1 MGKVSA
7 AGIWMKTS
15 HRRSGRPASRTS
27 TWLAGSAESR
37 LASALPAE
45 PPPTMTKSYCKGA
58 MGLSL
63 PARAVCVRHA
73 NTSIAIRTRLRAA
86 QLDGSGFLFVSYRAV
101 VYRAYSFAVSNFSAD
116 NETAGSQATGGVQ
129 SVDRAISVLE
139 ILARRGEAGV
149 SEVAGEIDVHKSTAF
164 RLLGAL
170 EARGLVEQAGERGK
184 YRLGFGIVRLAG
196 AVTGRI
202 DITQQGRPV
211 CERLAEE
218 IEETVNIA
226 VMEKQFAINLF
237 QVRGPGAV
245 TAHNWVG
252 QLTPLHATS
261 SGKIMLAHLPVKERA
276 ELLSDAGLEKITP
289 RTLTS
294 KTKLE
299 KNLAEARERGYAW
312 TLEELEIGL
321 HAMAAPIR
329 SRDGEVIAAVSA
341 SGPSYRFTEE
351 RMHEL
356 APVLVRGAAEISHRM
371 GHLG

>member
-1 MGKVSA
+1 M
-7 AGIWMKTS
+7 
-15 HRRSGRPASRTS
+15 
-27 TWLAGSAESR
+27 
-37 LASALPAE
+37 
-45 PPPTMTKSYCKGA
+45 
-58 MGLSL
+58 
-63 PARAVCVRHA
+63 
-73 NTSIAIRTRLRAA
+73 
-86 QLDGSGFLFVSYRAV
+86 
-101 VYRAYSFAVSNFSAD
+101 
-116 NETAGSQATGGVQ
+116 Q

-139 ILARRGEAGV
+139 ILAQRGEAGV

-218 IEETVNIA
+218 LGETVNIA
-226 VMEKQFAINLF
+226 VMQEHYAINLY
-237 QVRGPGAV
+237 QVRGPGAI

-261 SGKIMLAHLPVKERA
+261 SGKVLLAHMPAKERA
-276 ELLSDAGLEKITP
+276 ALLAETGLKKVTPHTITA
-289 RTLTS
+289 

-299 KNLAEARERGYAW
+299 KNLAEVRERGYAW
-312 TLEELEIGL
+312 TVEEFEIGL
-321 HAMAAPIR
+321 HAMAAPVR
-329 SRDGEVIAAVSA
+329 NRDGEVIAALSA
-341 SGPSYRFTEE
+341 SGPGYRFTEE

-356 APVLVRGAAEISHRM
+356 APNLLKGAEEISHRM
-371 GHLG
+371 GYLG

>member
-1 MGKVSA
+1 M
-7 AGIWMKTS
+7 
-15 HRRSGRPASRTS
+15 
-27 TWLAGSAESR
+27 
-37 LASALPAE
+37 
-45 PPPTMTKSYCKGA
+45 
-58 MGLSL
+58 
-63 PARAVCVRHA
+63 
-73 NTSIAIRTRLRAA
+73 
-86 QLDGSGFLFVSYRAV
+86 
-101 VYRAYSFAVSNFSAD
+101 
-116 NETAGSQATGGVQ
+116 Q

-139 ILARRGEAGV
+139 ILAQRGEAGV
-149 SEVAGEIDVHKSTAF
+149 SEVAAEIEVHKSTAF

-218 IEETVNIA
+218 VGETVNIA
-226 VMEKQFAINLF
+226 VMEKHFAINLY
-237 QVRGPGAV
+237 QVRGPAAV

-261 SGKIMLAHLPVKERA
+261 SGKILLAHLPAARRA
-276 ELLSDAGLEKITP
+276 ELLTDTGLEKLTP
-289 RTLTS
+289 HTLTS
-294 KTKLE
+294 RTKLE

-321 HAMAAPIR
+321 HAMAAPVR

-351 RMHEL
+351 RMHAL
-356 APVLVRGAAEISHRM
+356 APLLVAGAAEISHRM
-371 GHLG
+371 GYLG

>member
-1 MGKVSA
+1 MSNHSQDSEA
-7 AGIWMKTS
+7 S
-15 HRRSGRPASRTS
+15 NSPA
-27 TWLAGSAESR
+27 
-37 LASALPAE
+37 
-45 PPPTMTKSYCKGA
+45 
-58 MGLSL
+58 
-63 PARAVCVRHA
+63 
-73 NTSIAIRTRLRAA
+73 
-86 QLDGSGFLFVSYRAV
+86 
-101 VYRAYSFAVSNFSAD
+101 
-116 NETAGSQATGGVQ
+116 GGVQ

-139 ILARRGEAGV
+139 ILAQRGEAGV
-149 SEVAGEIDVHKSTAF
+149 SEVAAEIDVHKSTAF

-170 EARGLVEQAGERGK
+170 EARGLVEQAGDRGK

-218 IEETVNIA
+218 IGETVNIA
-226 VMEKQFAINLF
+226 VLQEHYAVNLC

-245 TAHNWVG
+245 AAHNWVG

-261 SGKIMLAHLPVKERA
+261 SGKILLAHLPAEERA
-276 ELLSDAGLEKITP
+276 ALLAEAGLKKSTAH
-289 RTLTS
+289 TLTS
-294 KTKLE
+294 RTKLE

-329 SRDGEVIAAVSA
+329 GREGTVIAALSA

-351 RMHEL
+351 RLHEL
-356 APVLVRGAAEISHRM
+356 APVLLKGAEEISHRM
-371 GHLG
+371 GYMG

>member
-1 MGKVSA
+1 MVTCNG
-7 AGIWMKTS
+7 
-15 HRRSGRPASRTS
+15 
-27 TWLAGSAESR
+27 
-37 LASALPAE
+37 
-45 PPPTMTKSYCKGA
+45 
-58 MGLSL
+58 
-63 PARAVCVRHA
+63 
-73 NTSIAIRTRLRAA
+73 
-86 QLDGSGFLFVSYRAV
+86 V
-101 VYRAYSFAVSNFSAD
+101 VYCAYSFAVSNHSQGT
-116 NETAGSQATGGVQ
+116 ETSNSQSGGVQ

-139 ILARRGEAGV
+139 ILAQRGEAGV

-218 IEETVNIA
+218 IGETVNIA
-226 VMEKQFAINLF
+226 VLQEHYAINLY

-261 SGKIMLAHLPVKERA
+261 SGKILLAYLPAEERA
-276 ELLSDAGLEKITP
+276 ALLTEAGMKKVTPHTITA
-289 RTLTS
+289 

-299 KNLAEARERGYAW
+299 KQLAEAREAGYAW
-312 TLEELEIGL
+312 TKEELEIGL
-321 HAMAAPIR
+321 HAMAAPVLD
-329 SRDGEVIAAVSA
+329 RDGQVIAAVTA

-351 RMHEL
+351 RMREL
-356 APVLVRGAAEISHRM
+356 APVLIKGAEEISHRM
-371 GHLG
+371 GYLG

>member
-1 MGKVSA
+1 MSNYSPD
-7 AGIWMKTS
+7 TE
-15 HRRSGRPASRTS
+15 TN
-27 TWLAGSAESR
+27 GS
-37 LASALPAE
+37 
-45 PPPTMTKSYCKGA
+45 PP
-58 MGLSL
+58 
-63 PARAVCVRHA
+63 
-73 NTSIAIRTRLRAA
+73 
-86 QLDGSGFLFVSYRAV
+86 
-101 VYRAYSFAVSNFSAD
+101 
-116 NETAGSQATGGVQ
+116 GGVQ

-139 ILARRGEAGV
+139 ILAQRGEAGV
-149 SEVAGEIDVHKSTAF
+149 SEVAAEIDVHKSTAF

-170 EARGLVEQAGERGK
+170 EARGLVEQSGERGK

-196 AVTGRI
+196 AITGRI

-218 IEETVNIA
+218 IGETVNIA
-226 VMEKQFAINLF
+226 VMQERYAINLY
-237 QVRGPGAV
+237 QVRGQSAV

-261 SGKIMLAHLPVKERA
+261 SGKIMLAHLPAKERA
-276 ELLSDAGLEKITP
+276 ALLTETGLKKLTP
-289 RTLTS
+289 HTIS
-294 KTKLE
+294 AKAKLE

-329 SRDGEVIAAVSA
+329 DREGQVIASISA

-356 APVLVRGAAEISHRM
+356 APVLVKGAEEISHRM